1 MKLNVEKNSEGL
13 VLKVEGRIDTYTY
26 EEFEDELMKCI
37 DQAEFVRIDFTDVEF
52 ISSAGL
58 RALLNGQKQVDEE
71 DKEMVVY
78 NINEIVESVFI
89 STGFMNVL
97 VVE

>member
-1 MKLNVEKNSEGL
+1 
-13 VLKVEGRIDTYTY
+13 
-26 EEFEDELMKCI
+26 MKCI
-37 DQAEFVRIDFTDVEF
+37 DQAECVRIDFTEVEF

-71 DKEMVVY
+71 DKEMVVC

>member
-26 EEFEDELMKCI
+26 EEFEEELMKCI
-37 DQAEFVRIDFTDVEF
+37 DQADFVRIDFTDVEF

-71 DKEMVVY
+71 DKEMVVC

>member
-1 MKLNVEKNSEGL
+1 
-13 VLKVEGRIDTYTY
+13 
-26 EEFEDELMKCI
+26 MKCI

-71 DKEMVVY
+71 DKEMVVC

>member
-26 EEFEDELMKCI
+26 EEFGDELMKCI

-71 DKEMVVY
+71 DKVMVVC

>member
-71 DKEMVVY
+71 DKEMVVC

>member
-1 MKLNVEKNSEGL
+1 MKITIEKAATE
-13 VLKVEGRIDTYTY
+13 VILKVEGRIDTYTT
-26 EEFEDELMKCI
+26 EEFEKVLMQTIDE
-37 DQAEFVRIDFTDVEF
+37 AEAVRVDFTEVEF

-71 DKEMVVY
+71 EKEMIIY
-78 NINEIVESVFI
+78 NINEIVESVFT

-97 VVE
+97 EIE

>member
-26 EEFEDELMKCI
+26 EEFEEELMKCI

-71 DKEMVVY
+71 DKEMVVC